1 MTGFEGFLEPVFNT
15 EGFLELVFNIEG
27 FLELVFN
34 IEVIEGENWPM
45 VISNLKPLF
54 TELY

>member
-15 EGFLELVFNIEG
+15 EGFLELVFNIE
-27 FLELVFN
+27 VF
-34 IEVIEGENWPM
+34 EGENWPM
-45 VISNLKPLF
+45 VISILKPLF